1 MNDVQFESNV
11 NIIISAYSGNLLA
24 SLTLPA
30 RSKALNTFE
39 DLLSMPDDGAIIVK
53 PYTSMHSIFQKAT
66 DPLLQVFSD

>member
-1 MNDVQFESNV
+1 MQCVRL
-11 NIIISAYSGNLLA
+11 IISAYSGNLLA

-39 DLLSMPDDGAIIVK
+39 DLLKMPDDGAIIVK

-66 DPLLQVFSD
+66 DPLLKVLSN